1 MPRYLKSCG
10 LALAAGVA
18 VIIGRDVLAFGA
30 LSSWSMVLLGIPS
43 SIAVLLPLALLASG
57 VSVGADESRAGSR
70 DAPVMVVAGVVAFG
84 VAAFLAPWLGKAIA
98 AGTSDPESGLA
109 FQTIIGWRAE
119 YQRLITAAT
128 MGRPGLPWM
137 IPAAG
142 LNYYQPI
149 VAGLLGMLMTGVG
162 LQVGRVTRDDVAPAV
177 RVWMLAVLVIGSTVG
192 LMNLAVSL
200 AIEYGIAPSLALLSE
215 TVPSA
220 LVLFTLYW
228 MKRGAPKLS
237 GSSAAYS
244 RAA

>member
-1 MPRYLKSCG
+1 MPRYLKSGG

-57 VSVGADESRAGSR
+57 VSIGADAFRAGSR
-70 DAPVMVVAGVVAFG
+70 DAAVTIVAGAVAFG

-98 AGTSDPESGLA
+98 AATSDPESALT

-119 YQRLITAAT
+119 YLRLSAAAT
-128 MGRPGLPWM
+128 MGKPGLPWM

-142 LNYYQPI
+142 LNYYQPM
-149 VAGLLGMLMTGVG
+149 VAGLLGMLMTAVG
-162 LQVGRVTRDDVAPAV
+162 LQIGRVTRDDAAPAV
-177 RVWMLAVLVIGSTVG
+177 RVWILAVLVVGSTVG
-192 LMNLAVSL
+192 LMNVAVSL
-200 AIEYGIAPSLALLSE
+200 AIDNGIAPSLALVSE

-220 LVLFTLYW
+220 LVLFTLCW
-228 MKRGAPKLS
+228 MQRGAPKVS
-237 GSSAAYS
+237 GSSAAYP